1 MVDQNFGDRLRE
13 ARKRAGLTQ
22 RELAGAAG
30 LSFSLISKL
39 EQGARQDTRL
49 ETARRLAA
57 ALGVPTTALL
67 VAEYQPPQDSD
78 PAVPWAPV
86 RAALLDPNA
95 EEAVEGDHPPT
106 IAGVTGALNA
116 MGTRLVKED
125 LAAAAEMLPRLLRDA
140 AALGGPVQARVLLL
154 AGRLMIQTRQYDAAA
169 LALDR
174 AEEAGLVQGV
184 TTAADMVESRC
195 WLLLRQGR
203 LSEARDLA
211 AHWADE
217 LEPRL
222 SRAMPE
228 DLAAWGIAL
237 GRVAAAASRDA
248 REDEAEHALR
258 LAEAAAALWAGEKPR
273 GDGSQTSGRTRTWG
287 PLTVAMQ
294 RTEFAVIC
302 DRPDTALKVA
312 GRINGRKL
320 APVVGHRN
328 RHLLD
333 VADAQV
339 RTRQYGDAVETLLD
353 VHRAAPQWLP
363 HQRYARD
370 IMGRMVRRRR
380 TLTPRMRELAEA
392 VRLPL

>member
-1 MVDQNFGDRLRE
+1 MVDQTFGDRLRE

-22 RELAGAAG
+22 RELAGATG

-67 VAEYQPPQDSD
+67 VAEHQPPQDSD
-78 PAVPWAPV
+78 PEAPWAPV
-86 RAALLDPNA
+86 RAALLQPDA
-95 EEAVEGDHPPT
+95 QGSVEGEPPT

-140 AALGGPVQARVLLL
+140 AALGGPVRARVLLL

-174 AEEAGLVQGV
+174 AEEAGLVQGAA
-184 TTAADMVESRC
+184 TAADMVESRC

-203 LSEARDLA
+203 LAEARDLA
-211 AHWADE
+211 ARWADE

-222 SRAMPE
+222 SRATPE
-228 DLAAWGIAL
+228 DLAAWGVVL

-248 REDEAEHALR
+248 REDEAEQALR

-273 GDGSQTSGRTRTWG
+273 GDGSQPSGRTRTWG

-302 DRPDTALKVA
+302 DRPDAALKVA

-339 RTRQYGDAVETLLD
+339 RTRQYGEAVETLLD

-363 HQRYARD
+363 HQRYAQD

-380 TLTPRMRELAEA
+380 TLTPQMRELAEA